1 MIKGSLRSLLLGS
14 AVTAGLIAAAGTA
27 NAIEYN
33 FGELN
38 IHLDTTISAGASIRT
53 SGRDN
58 SLLPT
63 SNGGPL
69 QATNVVC
76 TPSCADVH
84 FPAVPINDQLVGNEF
99 GGPPANPPVF
109 KPLNII
115 NAPTS
120 LQGSINTDDGRL
132 NFDKWDMTSGVVKM
146 TNDLSAT
153 YQNYHFFGRLAS
165 YYDFVLANNGSYA
178 RSDLVDGKAD
188 AARDIKVLDLYGS
201 ADYDVGGMPLNI
213 RAGKQVISWG
223 ESTFIQNGI
232 NSFNPIDVSAVRRP
246 GAELKEFFIPVW
258 AVDASIGLPY
268 NLSLEAFYQ
277 LKWDTFALD
286 RPGTPFASSD
296 VVATGSG
303 IGGNYGAT
311 SFLTGSPGG
320 NIMTNC
326 SNPNPVNAMF
336 NALYASN
343 PYKGCGNLGGSLYD
357 YTNYNN
363 TVAGLGG
370 WPVGDTE
377 RIRLAA
383 GDSSVVKRDSDR
395 YAKNSGQWGL
405 AARWY
410 SEDLNNTEFGVYFS
424 NTHSRLPIASERV
437 RVDPSKSLWQSYLAT
452 SGTSSSTTS
461 GLGYAGCNALNGI
474 SGTAGANGQP
484 GQLYGVPV
492 GLTPDMVAQMNQGGL
507 LDTDGV
513 FAAAETMAN
522 SYYASTGVGAG
533 KYLVVNAP
541 AATSPFAAGIAGV
554 SLASLGLS
562 TSSGPTTIQHGSIL
576 EATIINC
583 ALIAMQS
590 VIVPTATG
598 YAGVLTDGAQTLLA
612 SDPNDP
618 ALGLFLEYPE
628 NIKMYGASFNT
639 TIGTWGVQGE
649 FSFRPNAPM
658 QLDTDQLTLASLNTA
673 CTFQMLLGATSYNY
687 LIPLLTQIPNPET
700 YGSKCGDL
708 GTGASQRD
716 IHGYIRSKMWTAQV
730 GTTATYSNSNS
741 IIEATGAD
749 LGILVTEVGMVYTP
763 DAPDE
768 SHAGGLRW
776 GNVCTT
782 GTDLPLGSFL
792 SLASRN
798 GCRPTTTSWGY
809 VLLGQLQYNNA
820 FGTAVTLSPSIAF
833 SHDVSGN
840 TAAPYSNYRQGRKS
854 INLEVN
860 ATYQSAWK
868 AGVSY
873 TNFFGNDK
881 YNDSVDR
888 DYAAVNISYTF

>member
-1 MIKGSLRSLLLGS
+1 MIKGSLRSLLLGT

-69 QATNVVC
+69 QAT
-76 TPSCADVH
+76 SGADVH
-84 FPAVPINDQLVGNEF
+84 APGVPIDTVAT
-99 GGPPANPPVF
+99 PVNPMAPYLLR
-109 KPLNII
+109 PLNVIQ
-115 NAPTS
+115 APTS

-178 RSDLVDGKAD
+178 RSNLVDGKAD

-201 ADYDVGGMPLNI
+201 ADYDVGGLPLNV

-303 IGGNYGAT
+303 IGGSYAAT

-320 NIMTNC
+320 NIMNNC
-326 SNPNPVNAMF
+326 SSPNTVNAMF
-336 NALYASN
+336 NALNASN
-343 PYKGCGNLGGSLYD
+343 PYRDCSGLGGSVYD
-357 YTNYNN
+357 YRNYDN

-370 WPVGDTE
+370 WAVGDTE

-437 RVDPSKSLWQSYLAT
+437 RVDPSKSLWQSYLST
-452 SGTSSSTTS
+452 SGTSSGTTR
-461 GLGYAGCNALNGI
+461 GLGYAGCNLLGGG
-474 SGTAGANGQP
+474 GTAQP
-484 GQLYGVPV
+484 GAAYGVPV
-492 GLTPDMVAQMNQGGL
+492 GLTPDQVAQMNQSMV
-507 LDTDGV
+507 DTNGI
-513 FAAAETMAN
+513 FAGAEALANAYYAAAGT
-522 SYYASTGVGAG
+522 GAG
-533 KYLVVNAP
+533 ANNQYFSIHAP
-541 AATSPFAAGIAGV
+541 AAGNPFAGGIAGL
-554 SLASLGLS
+554 SLASIGLS
-562 TSSGPTTIQHGSIL
+562 SSSGPSTIQQGSVL
-576 EATIINC
+576 EATIVNC

-590 VIVPTATG
+590 YMTAG
-598 YAGVLTDGAQTLLA
+598 GALLTDGAQTLLA
-612 SDPNDP
+612 SDPTDP

-673 CTFQMLLGATSYNY
+673 CTFQMLLGATSYNF
-687 LIPLLTQIPNPET
+687 LIPSLTGIPNPET

-798 GCRPTTTSWGY
+798 GCRPTTASWGY

-854 INLEVN
+854 INLAVN

-888 DYAAVNISYTF
+888 DYAAVNISYAF